1 MSYIIGTNTNV
12 KATITIY
19 KRCILN
25 GEKNFA
31 LDDAGSGRSI
41 ENYLATLESK
51 VINNV
56 NYIKHGLSIEV
67 KLNINQDELEMAND
81 SKDWNYMKIQ
91 NGDENPLYYFITNKQ
106 WTAKDTI
113 KYSLTMDTLN
123 SFEFNKDYEI
133 NKKTLIQ
140 RQHKDRL
147 KKVNG
152 FTKGE
157 EIANQYQTMTGGLN
171 VGTYTV
177 TGTFSPV
184 DGAVGYHVIVTFSN
198 SSYPDKVAPPENYET
213 WVDEDTGNWGIIVT
227 TAYNSGYPW
236 SSTTMGMQLYPLFS
250 LYERQIDLLSEGIN
264 APLYKTELGKIL
276 DNNEDLTWY
285 LLYRNTQQPDP
296 TEYFNDSPVE
306 CFLIPEYP
314 KAIHTEGAKN
324 LTTSELTG
332 TWYLVHSEMNDGAS
346 FIINGATFTPSRTEH
361 PRSTWEYRNVT
372 DLYLVLNISGGVI
385 YYHWWQCYTV
395 FNDDSSVRNRVYTEK
410 SSGSTN
416 NVQVNYS
423 KNTVWMYETNSDPH
437 TLVDGVAYVM
447 GNKKFDFTGGSN
459 YQLKSVGEVD
469 RTDSRNIKLIA
480 LPYCPAE
487 SFLDANGRLNFD
499 ANFSYDSGT
508 GWMKAN
514 NIAEKFSN
522 DITYELDNP
531 FNNLFFNKFT
541 PDVNAE
547 RNDEYESKLLHS
559 DYFRYKFIYDS
570 FSRVYELEKYDF
582 SNYFTGSYKELPQET
597 ITFVM
602 TRTINSK
609 FLFQFDTTYMNISVE
624 DYDGICCVS
633 RNNEEP
639 LYNSAYINYIKAGYN
654 YDKKS
659 LQRQTQANQI
669 GLGISIAS
677 AVAGILAS
685 IATQNP
691 IPAVMSF
698 VGAGLGIATQV
709 TSMAKTTAQ
718 GEQAIQQKLDET
730 SRQAV
735 SVAGSDDID
744 LLTAYSGNRAKMV
757 VYEISERMK
766 KAMGDVFYYC
776 GYKIETQGIP
786 NKSSRYW
793 FNFVQCELVI
803 NETANLPDDILE
815 DIRERFKTGV
825 TYFHYHGGYD
835 FKQEKENW
843 EVALIGG

>member
-31 LDDAGSGRSI
+31 LDNAGSGRSI
-41 ENYLATLESK
+41 ENYLSTLESK
-51 VINNV
+51 IINNV

-81 SKDWNYMKIQ
+81 NKDWNYMKIQ

-157 EIANQYQTMTGGLN
+157 EIANQFQTMTSGLN

-177 TGTFSPV
+177 NHGFSPV
-184 DGAVGYHVIVTFSN
+184 DGAVGYHVVVTFSN
-198 SSYPDKVAPPENYET
+198 DNYPDKIAPVENYET
-213 WVDEDTGNWGIIVT
+213 WVDEDTGHWGIIVN
-227 TAYNSGYPW
+227 TAYSSGYPS

-250 LYERQIDLLSEGIN
+250 LYERQIDLLSEGIS

-276 DNNEDLTWY
+276 DDNEDLTWY

-296 TEYFNDSPVE
+296 TEYFNNSPVE

-314 KAIHTEGAKN
+314 KSIHTEGTKN
-324 LTTSELTG
+324 LTTGELTG
-332 TWYLVHSEMNDGAS
+332 SWYLIHSRMNDGAS
-346 FIINGATFTPSRTEH
+346 FIINNTTFTPSRTEK
-361 PRSTWEYRNVT
+361 PRSTWEYRNVK
-372 DLYLVLNISGGVI
+372 DLYLVLNISGDTI
-385 YYHWWQCYTV
+385 TYKWYQYYAV
-395 FNDDSSVRNRVYTEK
+395 FNDNGTYRQSTYKVLDSGT
-410 SSGSTN
+410 TN
-416 NVQVNYS
+416 NIQVNYS
-423 KNTVWMYETNSDPH
+423 KNTIWMYESASDPH
-437 TLVDGVAYVM
+437 TLITGDAYVSA
-447 GNKKFDFTGGSN
+447 NKKFDFSSGSN
-459 YQLKSVGEVD
+459 YQLNSVGAVD
-469 RTDSRNIKLIA
+469 RTDSRNIKLLA

-487 SFLDANGRLNFD
+487 TFVDANGRLNFD
-499 ANFSYDSGT
+499 ASFSYDSGT

-522 DITYELDNP
+522 IITYDLDNP
-531 FNNLFFNKFT
+531 FNNLFFNQFT

-582 SNYFTGSYKELPQET
+582 SNYFTGSYKDLPQET

-609 FLFQFDTTYMNISVE
+609 FLFQFDTTYMNISME
-624 DYDGICCVS
+624 DYDGVCCVS

-677 AVAGILAS
+677 AVAGIVAS

-698 VGAGLGIATQV
+698 VGAGLGIASQV

-718 GEQAIQQKLDET
+718 GEQAIQQKLDDT

-735 SVAGSDDID
+735 SVAGSDDVD